1 MFASASSIPHSAL
14 LMGGVLC
21 WLAEEKFVPFRAVG
35 YMSQARQPW
44 NRDELDSLV
53 QRAAAFN
60 LEADVTGVLL
70 FDGVSFLQY
79 IEGPE
84 DGVARAYRRIL
95 SSEFHSEIVELGRG
109 TVGSRLLPYWSMHW
123 LLADPSQLLS
133 VARADWTGFVRSTN
147 PSPRRSTA
155 MDRLQIY
162 LHPYIARP

>member
-1 MFASASSIPHSAL
+1 M
-14 LMGGVLC
+14 
-21 WLAEEKFVPFRAVG
+21 PFRAVG

-44 NRDELDSLV
+44 NREELDSLV

-60 LEADVTGVLL
+60 LEAGVTGVLL

-84 DGVARAYRRIL
+84 EGVDVAYRRIL
-95 SSEFHSEIVELGRG
+95 SSAFHSEIVELGRG

-123 LLADPSQLLS
+123 LLADPSQLRS
-133 VARADWTGFVRSTN
+133 VACADWTGFVRSTP

-155 MDRLQIY
+155 MDRLHVY
-162 LHPYIARP
+162 LHPYLARPQ